1 MILKRINM
9 KYYKTFAPFLPPY
22 SVCILSLNSNNIV
35 ESGHND
41 NGYWRKYGDGTLE
54 MWDDTH
60 FSGVNI
66 NSQDGWNYY
75 ASGSKTIMMPVQSLT
90 YVQPIATARAACA
103 PWASIPDTGP
113 GLDRFLVWI
122 YASTSTLNAD
132 VWITWRCFGTWK

>member
-1 MILKRINM
+1 MSQITNIL
-9 KYYKTFAPFLPPY
+9 
-22 SVCILSLNSNNIV
+22 LNSNNII

-75 ASGSKTIMMPVQSLT
+75 ASGSKTIMMPVRSLT
-90 YVQPIATARAACA
+90 YVQPTATARAACA

-113 GLDRFLVWI
+113 GYDRFLVWI
-122 YASTSTLNAD
+122 YASTSNLNAD